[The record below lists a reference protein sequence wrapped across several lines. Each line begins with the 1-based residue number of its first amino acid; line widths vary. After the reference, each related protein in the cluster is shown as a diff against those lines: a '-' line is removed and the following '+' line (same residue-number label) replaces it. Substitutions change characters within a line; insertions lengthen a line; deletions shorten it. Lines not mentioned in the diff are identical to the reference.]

1 MAFLHYF
8 WDTSLKASA
17 PPVSQKHQSAFA
29 VPVFRRYFPS
39 SCLSTLGGW
48 IIRFLL
54 GWSAWE
60 LTHSALWVGIVA
72 GLMLF
77 PAIVLSPVFG
87 IVSDR
92 INPRSGLMVTVA
104 LQALIACA
112 GGVAVVLGWYSL
124 PWLLCLAALIG
135 VVTSAHTPI
144 RLALIPL
151 LVPRAAFPS
160 AVGYSAI
167 IFNTSRILGPAAAAW
182 LTTQTSIA
190 TAFFVAMSLLL
201 AAQPFLVSVS
211 GLPKKENKDTT
222 SLSAQFKA
230 GLVYT
235 RRHPGIRLVFGYTLV
250 NALLGRTVI
259 ELLPALS
266 GQLLHGDATTLATLT
281 ATAGVG
287 SIIGGVVMSR
297 QRSDESR
304 ILTLL
309 TICLTI
315 GAICLVPVIWLEGLV
330 SLCAVVMCLSL
341 VTTMVGTGSQV
352 LTQLM
357 VADDYRGR
365 VLSLWTVLA
374 IGAPA
379 LGVLVMGGLADKLG
393 FPAVLPGF
401 SLMSIAVVALLY
413 RRRDRLIP
421 AWNTWS

>member
-1 MAFLHYF
+1 
-8 WDTSLKASA
+8 LK
-17 PPVSQKHQSAFA
+17 VSDRPATQQHQSAFSIQ
-29 VPVFRRYFPS
+29 VFRRYFSS

-48 IIRFLL
+48 IVRFLL

-60 LTHSALWVGIVA
+60 LTHSALWVGVVA

-77 PAIVLSPVFG
+77 PAMLLSPVFG
-87 IVSDR
+87 IISDR
-92 INPRSGLMVTVA
+92 INPRDGLIVTVA
-104 LQALIACA
+104 LQAVIACA
-112 GGVAVVLGWYSL
+112 GGVAVLMDWYSL

-135 VVTSAHTPI
+135 IVTSAHTPI

-190 TAFFVAMSLLL
+190 TAFFVAMALLI
-201 AAQPFLVSVS
+201 AAQPFLASVS
-211 GLPKKENKDTT
+211 GLPEKADNDTT
-222 SLSAQFKA
+222 SLSEQFKA
-230 GLVYT
+230 GLLYT
-235 RRHPGIRLVFGYTLV
+235 RRHRGIRLVFGYTLV
-250 NALLGRTVI
+250 NALLGRTVM

-266 GQLLHGDATTLATLT
+266 GQLLHGDASTLATLT

-287 SIIGGVVMSR
+287 SILGGLMMSR
-297 QRSDESR
+297 QRSDERR

-309 TICLTI
+309 TICLAI
-315 GAICLVPVIWLEGLV
+315 GAICLVPVIWVQGLP

-341 VTTMVGTGSQV
+341 VTTMVGTGSQI

-374 IGAPA
+374 MGAPA
-379 LGVLVMGGLADKLG
+379 LGVLVMGGLADTLG
-393 FPAVLPGF
+393 FATILPGF
-401 SLMSIAVVALLY
+401 SLISMAVVALLY
-413 RRRDRLIP
+413 RSRGRLLEARSEGP
-421 AWNTWS
+421 

>member
-1 MAFLHYF
+1 LNVS
-8 WDTSLKASA
+8 DPSA
-17 PPVSQKHQSAFA
+17 LQKHQSAFT

-77 PAIVLSPVFG
+77 PAILLSPVFG
-87 IVSDR
+87 VISDR
-92 INPRSGLMVTVA
+92 INPRNGLMITVA

-112 GGVAVVLGWYSL
+112 GGVAVLLDWYSL
-124 PWLLCLAALIG
+124 TWLLCLAALIG

-190 TAFFVAMSLLL
+190 TAFFVAMGLLL
-201 AAQPFLVSVS
+201 AAQPFLASVS
-211 GLPKKENKDTT
+211 GLPERTDDGTT
-222 SLSAQFKA
+222 SLSEQFKA
-230 GLVYT
+230 GLLYT

-266 GQLLHGDATTLATLT
+266 GQLLRGDATTLATLT

-287 SIIGGVVMSR
+287 SILGGIMMSR
-297 QRSDESR
+297 QRSDERR

-309 TICLTI
+309 TICVAI
-315 GAICLVPVIWLEGLV
+315 AAICLVPVIWLQGLL
-330 SLCAVVMCLSL
+330 SLCAIVMCLSL
-341 VTTMVGTGSQV
+341 VTTMVGTGSQI
-352 LTQLM
+352 LTQLL

-374 IGAPA
+374 MGAPA

-413 RRRDRLIP
+413 RHRRSLSP
-421 AWNTWS
+421 AE